1 MITIKNWGKL
11 IRLFKSKI
19 QIVESDILYAINY
32 YYPTL
37 PSNEYYTITL
47 SRFNPPQADHE
58 HKNEYLMLCGEASYW
73 LSKTELQNIDSVYE
87 AIIDV
92 AARHTVDIGNI

>member
-1 MITIKNWGKL
+1 MITIKNLNKLGK
-11 IRLFKSKI
+11 LFKSKLT
-19 QIVESDILYAINY
+19 IVEADTHYLIRY

-37 PSNEYYTITL
+37 SNGDYYRITL
-47 SRFNPPQADHE
+47 SRFNPPQADHK
-58 HKNEYLMLCGEASYW
+58 HKDEYLMLCGECCYW
-73 LSKTELQNIDSVYE
+73 LSKSELKDVDAVYE